1 MITVTFPDGNSRQ
14 FDSGTTSAQVAASIS
29 KSLEKKAAAAL
40 PFGRLVDPN
49 EAARAVNFLVSDDA
63 GLMTG
68 AIVNFDQ
75 SVWGAVAEGMP
86 VPKGPM
92 AL

>member
-1 MITVTFPDGNSRQ
+1 
-14 FDSGTTSAQVAASIS
+14 
-29 KSLEKKAAAAL
+29 
-40 PFGRLVDPN
+40 
-49 EAARAVNFLVSDDA
+49 
-63 GLMTG
+63 MTG

-92 AL
+92 QI